1 MASPRIGGRLL
12 LRMTE
17 VATLL
22 GLGRSTVYE
31 LVQRGEL
38 PVIHVGRAVR
48 VPTDALERWIE
59 LRRAEAEGESGHG
72 RGRTVGRQ
80 RITEHRQA
88 SRGRQCSTS
97 RGPVPAGWRS
107 S

>member
-1 MASPRIGGRLL
+1 MDRLIEYPTKRLAMASTESNPRLL

-17 VATLL
+17 VAALL

-48 VPTDALERWIE
+48 VPAAALERWVERQTIEAEE
-59 LRRAEAEGESGHG
+59 LR
-72 RGRTVGRQ
+72 
-80 RITEHRQA
+80 
-88 SRGRQCSTS
+88 
-97 RGPVPAGWRS
+97 
-107 S
+107 